1 MSLIQ
6 LFGHVKAIEKLNSSK
21 NGYFVY
27 NLGTGKGYS
36 VLDIVHTFEKV
47 CDKKIN
53 YKFTKRRTGDVAIY
67 LTSPAKAKVELSF
80 EATKTLEDM
89 CKDSWNYVCQKNK
102 GGTNS

>member
-1 MSLIQ
+1 MSSIQ

-21 NGYFVY
+21 NGYFIY

-47 CDKKIN
+47 SGKKIN

-67 LTSPAKAKVELSF
+67 LTSPAKAKAELGF
-80 EATKTLEDM
+80 EAAKDLKDM
-89 CKDSWNYVCQKNK
+89 CYDAWNYAIHDRNMKEV
-102 GGTNS
+102 